1 MEESYLRDARRPFQ
15 LRRRINGSFVSSMEC
30 DIYEEIQITG
40 EGTASPCFV
49 SNLLNDID
57 TDAVSQRE
65 IIKGCAGLA
74 YAGGCPHAV

>member
-1 MEESYLRDARRPFQ
+1 MRDAPF
-15 LRRRINGSFVSSMEC
+15 NSVAASMVVSFLPWNATFTKRFKS
-30 DIYEEIQITG
+30 QA